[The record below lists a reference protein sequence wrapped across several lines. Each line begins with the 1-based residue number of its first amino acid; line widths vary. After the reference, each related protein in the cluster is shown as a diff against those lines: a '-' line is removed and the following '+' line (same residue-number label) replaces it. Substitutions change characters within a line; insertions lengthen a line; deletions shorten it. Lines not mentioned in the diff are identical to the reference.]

1 MNLSVM
7 LRQSAAKQAGL
18 PMLSQGCSLGFH
30 GNSIFRAWCNP
41 QKILGHLFVIF
52 LGHGTFT
59 DTHLNGYNCSGDFK
73 KIPGDFWRIRN
84 QVT

>member
-59 DTHLNGYNCSGDFK
+59 DTHLNGYNFRVIAK
-73 KIPGDFWRIRN
+73 KSLVIFGESEIR
-84 QVT
+84 

>member
-1 MNLSVM
+1 MNLSVT

-41 QKILGHLFVIF
+41 QKILGQLFVIF

-59 DTHLNGYNCSGDFK
+59 DTLLNAYNFRVKFNGPLVIFGESE
-73 KIPGDFWRIRN
+73 IR
-84 QVT
+84 